1 VKAGE
6 KLTVQIPNSY
16 GIVEISFYDLAGR
29 KLLENAGS
37 NRINEIT
44 VPEKPGIYIVAA
56 KYQDAVKTE
65 KILVQ

>member
-1 VKAGE
+1 
-6 KLTVQIPNSY
+6 
-16 GIVEISFYDLAGR
+16 VEISFYDLAGR

-37 NRINEIT
+37 SRINEIT